1 MSYRDE
7 VISVR
12 SNVVKIINK
21 LLNRALGKKYD
32 WFKNIEIRFISHTIS
47 EKRSYIAMDGTI
59 YVDADWG
66 GKQWREYYYDRPIE
80 EGFSFGDIIGKE
92 LGSDIREIVL
102 NVFQAVTGVRG
113 YTTSFSWIDTVLV
126 DSDEIEKDMIEESIK
141 RILKEETKKDK
152 MVYRYIT
159 SLIQPQG
166 KFKQEYNREAHRFD
180 ITDNNDNL
188 LATIFFNNRKEAME
202 VMIDE
207 SIWEAVSEMF
217 SMETWD
223 EVNDSLV
230 KWFQDNYDGLENL
243 EEVTTFDNA
252 EYAY

>member
-1 MSYRDE
+1 MQ
-7 VISVR
+7 
-12 SNVVKIINK
+12 
-21 LLNRALGKKYD
+21 L
-32 WFKNIEIRFISHTIS
+32 
-47 EKRSYIAMDGTI
+47 
-59 YVDADWG
+59 
-66 GKQWREYYYDRPIE
+66 
-80 EGFSFGDIIGKE
+80 
-92 LGSDIREIVL
+92 
-102 NVFQAVTGVRG
+102 
-113 YTTSFSWIDTVLV
+113 
-126 DSDEIEKDMIEESIK
+126 EKDMIEESIK

-152 MVYRYIT
+152 LVYRYIT
-159 SLIQPQG
+159 SLIQPKG

-188 LATIFFNNRKEAME
+188 LATIFFNNRIEVME